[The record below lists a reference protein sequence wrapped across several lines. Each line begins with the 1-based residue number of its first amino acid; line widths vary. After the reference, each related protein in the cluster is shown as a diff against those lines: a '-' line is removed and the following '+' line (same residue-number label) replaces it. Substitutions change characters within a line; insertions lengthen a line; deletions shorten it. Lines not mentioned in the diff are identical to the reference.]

1 MDIGCFNRR
10 LLPTSR
16 VNCCLFAVPSFISKN
31 KQIIYLPLNKNSVME
46 HTKNWHDTH
55 KESSTFGQRL
65 ADSVANGM
73 GSWRFIII
81 QTVIVILW
89 MGLNV
94 IALVHHWDVYPFILL
109 NLLFSTQAAYAAPI
123 IMMAQNRQS
132 QRDRVQADS
141 DYKTNV
147 AAKKEIEEL
156 MTRLD
161 TIEIEKL
168 DKIISMLEKMEK
180 APKK

>member
-1 MDIGCFNRR
+1 
-10 LLPTSR
+10 
-16 VNCCLFAVPSFISKN
+16 
-31 KQIIYLPLNKNSVME
+31 ME
-46 HTKNWHDTH
+46 HTKTWHDTH
-55 KESSTFGQRL
+55 RESSTFGQRL

-81 QTVIVILW
+81 QSVIVVLW

-94 IALVHHWDVYPFILL
+94 IAFVGHWDVYPFILL

-132 QRDRVQADS
+132 QRDRAQADS

-168 DKIISMLEKMEK
+168 DKIITLLEKM
-180 APKK
+180 KKT

>member
-1 MDIGCFNRR
+1 
-10 LLPTSR
+10 
-16 VNCCLFAVPSFISKN
+16 
-31 KQIIYLPLNKNSVME
+31 ME

-55 KESSTFGQRL
+55 KDASTFGQRL

-81 QTVIVILW
+81 QTLIVALW

-94 IALVHHWDVYPFILL
+94 IAFVHHWDIYPFILL

-132 QRDRVQADS
+132 QRDRVQAEN
-141 DYKTNV
+141 DYKTNI

-168 DKIISMLEKMEK
+168 DKIIAILEKMEK
-180 APKK
+180 PEKK

>member
-1 MDIGCFNRR
+1 
-10 LLPTSR
+10 
-16 VNCCLFAVPSFISKN
+16 
-31 KQIIYLPLNKNSVME
+31 ME
-46 HTKNWHDTH
+46 HTKNWHDSH

-81 QTVIVILW
+81 QTIIVALW

-94 IALVHHWDVYPFILL
+94 IAFVGHWDVYPFILL

-132 QRDRVQADS
+132 QRDRAQADS
-141 DYKTNV
+141 DYRTNV

-161 TIEIEKL
+161 TIEIDKL
-168 DKIISMLEKMEK
+168 DKIIALLEGKQ
-180 APKK
+180 KK